1 MSTRRHTPD
10 SFMHSRAHFQWQPN
24 DTFGDS
30 RTFGHQNS
38 PTRHVILDKVTLDG
52 GSFSLNPITRQLVV
66 VARDS
71 QLKHHLLLRND
82 TDTFS

>member
-1 MSTRRHTPD
+1 MSTRRRTPD
-10 SFMHSRAHFQWQPN
+10 SFIASRAHFQWQPQ

-30 RTFGHQNS
+30 RTFGYQNS
-38 PTRHVILDKVTLDG
+38 PSRHVILDKVTLDG
-52 GSFSLNPITRQLVV
+52 GSFNLHPVTGQLVV

-71 QLKHHLLLRND
+71 QSKHRLLLQGD

>member
-10 SFMHSRAHFQWQPN
+10 LFIPSRGHFQWQPN

-30 RTFGHQNS
+30 RTFGQQSS
-38 PTRHVILDKVTLDG
+38 PLRHVILDRVTLDG
-52 GSFSLNPITRQLVV
+52 GSFSLNPTTGQLVV

-71 QLKHHLLLRND
+71 QLKHRLLLQNG
-82 TDTFS
+82 TDTL